1 MLNIYSSMFHVAYG
15 FHGGCIGGWRYICL
29 IVLFAMHGT
38 AGLIYRLGKK
48 KVEKINLLML
58 QKRFEILD

>member
-1 MLNIYSSMFHVAYG
+1 
-15 FHGGCIGGWRYICL
+15 
-29 IVLFAMHGT
+29 MHGT
-38 AGLIYRLGKK
+38 AWLIYRLGKK